1 MPKSATQ
8 VVHEILFSAVV
19 DAIVAV
25 KKASEGLPN
34 ALLRDLG
41 TVHPNTGFTDLPPS
55 LQAAVNDAVK
65 MTFGRLLQEG
75 YEISPRQAA
84 KPPSRGS
91 APVSA
96 HPVSDGPRRPRPNG
110 RPPKGAPGDA
120 RGQRPKNR
128 RGPDRPRTKS

>member
-1 MPKSATQ
+1 MAKSATQ
-8 VVHEILFSAVV
+8 VVHETLFSAVV

-41 TVHPNTGFTDLPPS
+41 TVHANTSFADLPPS

-65 MTFGRLLQEG
+65 MAFGRLLQEG
-75 YEISPRQAA
+75 YEISPRQLA
-84 KPPSRGS
+84 KPPSRAPAPISPGS
-91 APVSA
+91 
-96 HPVSDGPRRPRPNG
+96 VSDQSRRPRPNG

-120 RGQRPKNR
+120 RGPRPKHR
-128 RGPDRPRTKS
+128 RGPERPRTKS

>member
-41 TVHPNTGFTDLPPS
+41 TVHPNTSFADLPPS

-84 KPPSRGS
+84 RPPSRAP

-96 HPVSDGPRRPRPNG
+96 RPGSEGPRRSRPNG

>member
-1 MPKSATQ
+1 MAKSATQ

-41 TVHPNTGFTDLPPS
+41 TVHANTSFADLPPS

-75 YEISPRQAA
+75 YEISPRQVV
-84 KPPSRGS
+84 KPPLRGP
-91 APVSA
+91 APVSR
-96 HPVSDGPRRPRPNG
+96 PVSDQSRRPRPDG

-128 RGPDRPRTKS
+128 HGPERPRTKS

>member
-25 KKASEGLPN
+25 KKASQGLPN

-41 TVHPNTGFTDLPPS
+41 TVHANTSFADLPPS
-55 LQAAVNDAVK
+55 LQAAVNEAVK

-84 KPPSRGS
+84 KPPAHGR
-91 APVSA
+91 APVS
-96 HPVSDGPRRPRPNG
+96 PGPISDRPRRPRPNG
-110 RPPKGAPGDA
+110 RPPKGAPGDV
-120 RGQRPKNR
+120 RGQRPRNR
-128 RGPDRPRTKS
+128 RGPDRPGTKS

>member
-8 VVHEILFSAVV
+8 VVHEILFSAAV
-19 DAIVAV
+19 DAITAV

-41 TVHPNTGFTDLPPS
+41 TVHPNTSFADLPPS

-84 KPPSRGS
+84 KPPSRGP
-91 APVSA
+91 APVS
-96 HPVSDGPRRPRPNG
+96 PRPGPDGPRRPQPNG

>member
-41 TVHPNTGFTDLPPS
+41 TVHPNTSFADLPPS

-84 KPPSRGS
+84 KPPSRGP
-91 APVSA
+91 A
-96 HPVSDGPRRPRPNG
+96 PVSDGPRRPRPNG

-128 RGPDRPRTKS
+128 RGPDRPRPKS

>member
-1 MPKSATQ
+1 MAKSATQ

-41 TVHPNTGFTDLPPS
+41 TVHANTSFADLPPS

-75 YEISPRQAA
+75 YEISPRQVA
-84 KPPSRGS
+84 KPPLRTPG
-91 APVSA
+91 
-96 HPVSDGPRRPRPNG
+96 PVSDGPRRPRPNG
-110 RPPKGAPGDA
+110 RPSGGAPGDA
-120 RGQRPKNR
+120 RGQRPKHR
-128 RGPDRPRTKS
+128 RGPERPRTKS